1 MNYLL
6 VAKCMKVARRFLLFS
21 LNNNSHTAN
30 RDIYLIYIYIYICI
44 QLTTTS
50 HATLFLSIS
59 LSLFL
64 MDRKTKM
71 EAKKLDLVPRR
82 AMARSNKKRCL
93 VVLPV
98 RGRIKRKIFALL
110 YKKLKLTSLHA
121 VRYLLSNNNPNYS

>member
-30 RDIYLIYIYIYICI
+30 RDIYLIYIYMYPVNHYFSCN
-44 QLTTTS
+44 S
-50 HATLFLSIS
+50 LSIS

>member
-30 RDIYLIYIYIYICI
+30 RDIYLIYIYICI